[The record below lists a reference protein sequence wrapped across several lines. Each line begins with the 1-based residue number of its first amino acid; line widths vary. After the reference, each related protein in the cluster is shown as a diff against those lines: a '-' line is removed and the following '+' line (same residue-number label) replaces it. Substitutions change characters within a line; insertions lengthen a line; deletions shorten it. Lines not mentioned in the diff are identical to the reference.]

1 MHTAGSDDINGPCHR
16 RRDRWDKDGA
26 TIVRVLLD
34 KESRHQR
41 VLDLDQR
48 SQGVHDLDAVIKP
61 FPYDPCILSYLGV
74 LLAIYLF
81 PAIAKIHFSTGFW
94 ILIFV
99 LVGLTFLLCASI
111 RAPGSVRIGH
121 A

>member
-1 MHTAGSDDINGPCHR
+1 MLEDNPRKTLVLSKPAVGLHLNR
-16 RRDRWDKDGA
+16 R
-26 TIVRVLLD
+26 L
-34 KESRHQR
+34 
-41 VLDLDQR
+41 R

-61 FPYDPCILSYLGV
+61 FRYDPCILSYLCV

-81 PAIAKIHFSTGFW
+81 PAIAKIVFSPGLW
-94 ILIFV
+94 ILLFV